1 MVIQTLLGPG
11 WPGFL
16 RCRWTFPD
24 GVTSGVLLDALRP
37 FTLGVLSSFSRICK
51 TQIIGQISIVPN
63 RERICLIF
71 PEKTWIPS
79 TVASIFQDSWSQEP
93 TNAGMIQVCLFFF
106 PDVSCPGLRMNR
118 TSWRERNS
126 SISVWCA
133 PFATSIRGTL
143 GSFWVHLKPPP
154 DGQRRQRMLRKVR
167 EATIFCLYLM
177 LLKLV
182 KMGFCRGLSH
192 KLTVVNPRILA
203 SIWTIAQIVITM
215 EHGSV
220 CHSWGPAAVTAARR
234 AMLMCDAVVIGLA
247 MSVLQFVTGQLCFC
261 PLRRS

>member
-1 MVIQTLLGPG
+1 MH
-11 WPGFL
+11 
-16 RCRWTFPD
+16 
-24 GVTSGVLLDALRP
+24 LDRLP
-37 FTLGVLSSFSRICK
+37 WVFCHHFYVFVKHKLD
-51 TQIIGQISIVPN
+51 QISTVPN

-71 PEKTWIPS
+71 PEKPWIPS

-133 PFATSIRGTL
+133 PLATSIRGTL

-167 EATIFCLYLM
+167 ETTKLSLFDATQIGEVLP
-177 LLKLV
+177 
-182 KMGFCRGLSH
+182 GF
-192 KLTVVNPRILA
+192 VP
-203 SIWTIAQIVITM
+203 QIDF
-215 EHGSV
+215 GS
-220 CHSWGPAAVTAARR
+220 R
-234 AMLMCDAVVIGLA
+234 
-247 MSVLQFVTGQLCFC
+247 
-261 PLRRS
+261 

>member
-1 MVIQTLLGPG
+1 MDLYKSKYAKLHEMVIQTLLGPG

-106 PDVSCPGLRMNR
+106 LTSAAQVWEWTELRDASETAQSAFDVPRLQRPYGGLWDH
-118 TSWRERNS
+118 SG
-126 SISVWCA
+126 SI
-133 PFATSIRGTL
+133 
-143 GSFWVHLKPPP
+143 
-154 DGQRRQRMLRKVR
+154 
-167 EATIFCLYLM
+167 
-177 LLKLV
+177 
-182 KMGFCRGLSH
+182 
-192 KLTVVNPRILA
+192 
-203 SIWTIAQIVITM
+203 
-215 EHGSV
+215 
-220 CHSWGPAAVTAARR
+220 
-234 AMLMCDAVVIGLA
+234 
-247 MSVLQFVTGQLCFC
+247 
-261 PLRRS
+261 